1 MQRFTKH
8 LTTIGA
14 KLGAAQDALITTAQ
28 IGSTAATGDPGFMT
42 AALKLVAAVKPAE
55 RAHRTYLRL
64 WRPEIYIL
72 MNVAQEA
79 REFSRFSRQ
88 IEKIWSGELDL
99 TQQHQLERFSSLH
112 ADPFLSPTVLAS

>member
-79 REFSRFSRQ
+79 REFSRFRGKSKR
-88 IEKIWSGELDL
+88 SGAASL
-99 TQQHQLERFSSLH
+99 T
-112 ADPFLSPTVLAS
+112 